1 MIEQRNDNY
10 CYGPDR
16 LLADEV
22 FSLPE
27 RKRKSYLKNME
38 VKELSRLIQHSFLKN
53 LNSNVKRE
61 MELRGE

>member
-1 MIEQRNDNY
+1 MIEQPNESHR
-10 CYGPDR
+10 YGLDR

-27 RKRKSYLKNME
+27 RERKSYLKNME
-38 VKELSRLIQHSFLKN
+38 AKELSRLIRHSFLRN

-61 MELRGE
+61 MELQAE